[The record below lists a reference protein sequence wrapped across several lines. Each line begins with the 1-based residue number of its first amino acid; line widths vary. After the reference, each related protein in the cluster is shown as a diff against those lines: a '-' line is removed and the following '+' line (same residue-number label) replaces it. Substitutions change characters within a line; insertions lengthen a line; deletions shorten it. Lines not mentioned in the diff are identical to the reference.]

1 MVHVGVDITIVTN
14 WIRSGLANMGMILDG
29 LLYIFVGIV
38 VCFVICLI
46 GGLIDHIKEQDWFI
60 GIIAGL
66 QVILIVSSFLM
77 VVYAFG
83 YVAVNIGKAMFF

>member
-1 MVHVGVDITIVTN
+1 
-14 WIRSGLANMGMILDG
+14 MGMILDG

-60 GIIAGL
+60 GIILVL
-66 QVILIVSSFLM
+66 QVVLIAVSFLM

-83 YVAVNIGKAMFF
+83 YVAVNIGKAIFF

>member
-1 MVHVGVDITIVTN
+1 
-14 WIRSGLANMGMILDG
+14 MGMILDG

-46 GGLIDHIKEQDWFI
+46 GGFIDHIKEQDWFI
-60 GIIAGL
+60 GIIVVL
-66 QVILIVSSFLM
+66 QGILIVGSFLM

-83 YVAVNIGKAMFF
+83 YVAVNIGKAIFF